1 MKTLLRKINSL
12 EIVKEHYQ
20 NIKGKFKSTQDTH
33 EKTILFKRLVNL
45 AGVMQFLI
53 SISKNT

>member
-1 MKTLLRKINSL
+1 MESRLKKINPL
-12 EIVKEHYQ
+12 EVVQEQYQ
-20 NIKGKFKSTQDTH
+20 NLKGKLRSTRDAR
-33 EKTILFKRLVNL
+33 EKNVLFKRLVNL